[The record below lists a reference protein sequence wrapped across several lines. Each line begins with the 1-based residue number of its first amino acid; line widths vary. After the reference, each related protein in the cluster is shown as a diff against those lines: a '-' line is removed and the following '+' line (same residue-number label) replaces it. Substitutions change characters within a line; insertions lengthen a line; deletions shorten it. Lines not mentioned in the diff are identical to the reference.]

1 MGQSLLE
8 IPTVWLLADE
18 SQLPLTIGIILS
30 LGVGGQWLANRLRI
44 PGVLLLLMAGIL
56 VGPVFNIIQP
66 EEDFGSEVL
75 FPVVGLAVGLLL
87 YEGGLGL
94 KIDRLTEGRSVI
106 LRLVTLGAL
115 VTWLIGWAATALL
128 FDVSTSAAALIGAIL
143 VVSGPTVVIP
153 LLHLARPRE
162 PTGSILRW
170 EGIVIDPVGATLA
183 IVVLDATL
191 NDSNMGAAAFQI
203 GLTLGAGAVAGAVV
217 AGLALL
223 ALYKHWVPDHLL
235 NPALLAAAI
244 VSYAAAN
251 LIAPEAGLM
260 ATTMLGLIL
269 ANQHLVPNH
278 QLTAF
283 SEDVGHLILGTLFIL
298 LGALVNL
305 DDLLGVLPRALILI
319 AVLVFIARPIAV
331 WLSTIGSGM
340 RFNDRQFLAW
350 MAPRGIVAASVAT
363 VFSNTLIEEGAE
375 PVPELVPIVFATV
388 IVTVALYGLT
398 STWVARKTR
407 VAKIEPNGIALV
419 SNNRFSVDLAD
430 QLAAAEIPVLVISTS
445 TTVQR
450 EAFSRGLLAYDRP
463 LDSHDLD
470 LTLDGVGIKKAVILT
485 DDENFAA
492 LAAHHLAEHLGRANL
507 FQVKPDIDS
516 DEFELRG
523 RNAFGALTYY
533 GLSAGARAS
542 GFRKVSGSEL
552 DADDR
557 ALFLL
562 GDNHTCELVNEMP
575 DPNAQVIAVTP
586 ASPKA
591 LRGDDSDG
599 DSDTEE
605 STEASH

>member
-1 MGQSLLE
+1 MGPA
-8 IPTVWLLADE
+8 IFDVPRVWLVADE

-44 PGVLLLLMAGIL
+44 PGVLLLLTAGIL
-56 VGPVFNIIQP
+56 VGPVFNVIHP

-106 LRLVTLGAL
+106 LRLVTVGAL
-115 VTWLIGWAATALL
+115 VTWLIGWGATAVL

-217 AGLALL
+217 AGLALW
-223 ALYKHWVPDHLL
+223 ALHKHWVPDHLL
-235 NPALLAAAI
+235 NPTLLAAAV

-251 LIAPEAGLM
+251 FIAPEAGLM

-305 DDLLGVLPRALILI
+305 DDLIGVLPRALILI
-319 AVLVFIARPIAV
+319 AILVFVARPIAV
-331 WLSTIGSGM
+331 WISTLGSGM
-340 RFNDRQFLAW
+340 RLNDRQFLAW

-407 VAKIEPNGIALV
+407 VAKIEPNGVALV
-419 SNNRFSVDLAD
+419 SNNRFVVDLAD
-430 QLAAAEIPVLVISTS
+430 QLASAEVPVLIVSTS

-470 LTLDGVGIKKAVILT
+470 LTLDGVGIEKAVIIT

-507 FQVKPDIDS
+507 FQVKPDLD
-516 DEFELRG
+516 DDDFELRG
-523 RNAFGALTYY
+523 RNAFGALSYY
-533 GLSAGARAS
+533 GLSAGARAG
-542 GFRKVSGSEL
+542 GFRKVNGAEL
-552 DADDR
+552 DVNDR
-557 ALFLL
+557 ALFAL
-562 GDNHTCELVNEMP
+562 GENHTCTLVSEMP

-586 ASPKA
+586 AVAKS
-591 LRGDDSDG
+591 RQTTDSNGDFDAEGGTDPRR
-599 DSDTEE
+599 
-605 STEASH
+605 

>member
-1 MGQSLLE
+1 MSQSLFE
-8 IPTVWLLADE
+8 IPNVWLLADE

-44 PGVLLLLMAGIL
+44 PGVLLLLTAGIL
-56 VGPVFNIIQP
+56 VGPVFDIIQP
-66 EEDFGSEVL
+66 EEDFGGEVL

-87 YEGGLGL
+87 FEGGLGL

-106 LRLVTLGAL
+106 LRLVTVGAL
-115 VTWLIGWAATALL
+115 VTWLIGWGATALL

-191 NDSNMGAAAFQI
+191 ENSNPGAAALDI
-203 GLTLGAGAVAGAVV
+203 GITLGAGAVAGAVV

-278 QLTAF
+278 HITAF

-305 DDLLGVLPRALILI
+305 DDLLDVLPRAAILI
-319 AVLVFIARPIAV
+319 AILVFVARPIAV

-340 RFNDRQFLAW
+340 RLNDRQFLSW

-375 PVPELVPIVFATV
+375 PIPELVPIVFATV

-398 STWVARKTR
+398 ATWVAKKTR

-419 SNNRFSVDLAD
+419 SNNRFAVALAD
-430 QLAAAEIPVLVISTS
+430 QLAAAEVPVLIISTS
-445 TTVQR
+445 ATVQH
-450 EAFSRGLLAYDRP
+450 EALNHGLLAYDRP

-470 LTLDGVGIKKAVILT
+470 LTLDGVGIARAVIIT

-507 FQVKPDIDS
+507 FQVKPDSDS
-516 DEFELRG
+516 DEFEIRG
-523 RNAFGALTYY
+523 RNAFGALTYG
-533 GLSAGARAS
+533 GLSAGARAG
-542 GFRKVSGSEL
+542 GFRTVDGSEL
-552 DADDR
+552 DEADR
-557 ALFLL
+557 ALFSL
-562 GDNHTCELVNEMP
+562 GENHTCALVNEMP
-575 DPNAQVIAVTP
+575 DPNARVIAVTP
-586 ASPKA
+586 VPS
-591 LRGDDSDG
+591 RTRRSTDSDG
-599 DSDTEE
+599 DSKADE
-605 STEASH
+605 STDASH